1 VAVRNWPLDSWINRP
16 IGCAALAADGH
27 LPKKSCHSAGRYHRG
42 MKVDFDEVCWQA
54 WPGAEE
60 GRALIIGAAS
70 PEKN

>member
-1 VAVRNWPLDSWINRP
+1 
-16 IGCAALAADGH
+16 
-27 LPKKSCHSAGRYHRG
+27 